1 MTDNLNL
8 SLWVARRAEQGT
20 LQSHG
25 EYVVKEIAELEAKLA
40 NAAEAMADA
49 ETFIKTRADYWD
61 ELCNDGERAPYT
73 VARNKLR
80 AAIAEL
86 KESK

>member
-20 LQSHG
+20 LQAHAD
-25 EYVVKEIAELEAKLA
+25 YVVKEIAELEARLA
-40 NAAEAMADA
+40 KALED
-49 ETFIKTRADYWD
+49 
-61 ELCNDGERAPYT
+61 LERVEHFLVLAG
-73 VARNKLR
+73 VVGL
-80 AAIAEL
+80 L